1 LKNSKEQTIV
11 LHEHESW
18 SGSDN
23 DSDKILRK
31 HLVPEDLVV
40 LDELKEKYGI
50 KHSFDNNGA
59 LVIESNQ
66 NIGSVQLENLNRR
79 INIVPKMFKDKQE
92 FWFDT
97 SVFLFFA
104 NNHKE
109 TEEFL
114 KEQKSFFETGSDQLV
129 HPLHITLIT
138 RYEDLMN
145 KGLLKSYVLNTENI
159 SAVRGK
165 LLFQQQMVNDL
176 MRKPKFFCEYDE
188 LEYDSTEN
196 RVLLQAMTIVERT
209 SKINDLKMKAL
220 DYAQRL
226 SGVVSKINVSK
237 GRRQNMM
244 RSYNRQNDRYKGIHQ
259 TCERLIE
266 HEGIGDIYSG
276 EHSVVPIFYDMN
288 REFENFVGNLFL
300 KYYEKPNWV
309 KIQNSEKA
317 WSSKGEGTR
326 SMRPDIVIEDE
337 NGDVKNIIDVKYK
350 DKGLTTGDLYQLGFY
365 MHEYGKEMED
375 KELDDAY
382 AILPKSNSLSDKT
395 YTSTRK
401 GKMVHQK
408 ILDVNRCLELIKE
421 NNVTELQI
429 MVSNLISTE

>member
-1 LKNSKEQTIV
+1 MKNSKEQTIV

>member
-1 LKNSKEQTIV
+1 MKNSKEQTIV

-23 DSDKILRK
+23 DSDKILRN

-40 LDELKEKYGI
+40 LNELKEKYGI
-50 KHSFDNNGA
+50 KHSFDDNGA

-79 INIVPKMFKDKQE
+79 INIVPKMFKNKQE
-92 FWFDT
+92 LWFDT

-104 NNHKE
+104 NNIKIDK
-109 TEEFL
+109 FL
-114 KEQKSFFETGSDQLV
+114 KEQKNFFETGLDQLV
-129 HPLHITLIT
+129 HPLHIDLIT

-145 KGLLKSYVLNTENI
+145 KGLLKSYVLNTGNI

-209 SKINDLKMKAL
+209 SKIRNVKMKAL
-220 DYAQRL
+220 DHAQKL

-288 REFENFVGNLFL
+288 REFENFVGNLFS

-309 KIQNSEKA
+309 KIQTGEPA
-317 WSSKGEGTR
+317 WNTPGEGTR
-326 SMRPDIVIEDE
+326 SMRPDIIIQDE
-337 NGDVKNIIDVKYK
+337 KGDVKNIIDVKYK
-350 DKGLTTGDLYQLGFY
+350 NKGLTTGDLYQLGFY
-365 MHEYGKEMED
+365 MHEYGKKMKD
-375 KELDDAY
+375 KELDDAF

-401 GKMVHQK
+401 EKTVHQK
-408 ILDVNRCLELIKE
+408 ILDVNNCLELIKE

-429 MVSNLISTE
+429 MVNNLISTD

>member
-1 LKNSKEQTIV
+1 MKNSKKQTIV

-23 DSDKILRK
+23 DSDKIFRK
-31 HLVPEDLVV
+31 DLVSEDLDV
-40 LDELKEKYGI
+40 LDKLKEKYGI
-50 KHSFDNNGA
+50 KHSFDNNDA

-79 INIVPKMFKDKQE
+79 INIVPKMFKDKSE
-92 FWFDT
+92 YWFDT

-104 NNHKE
+104 NNIK
-109 TEEFL
+109 TKEFL
-114 KEQKSFFETGSDQLV
+114 KEQKNFFETGSDQLV

-165 LLFQQQMVNDL
+165 LLFQQQMVNGL

-209 SKINDLKMKAL
+209 SKIEKWKMKAL
-220 DYAQRL
+220 DHAQKL

-244 RSYNRQNDRYKGIHQ
+244 RSYNRQNDRYKMIHQ

-288 REFENFVGNLFL
+288 REFEKFVGNLFL

-309 KIQNSEKA
+309 KIQNSEYA

-326 SMRPDIVIEDE
+326 SMRPDIVIQDE

-365 MHEYGKEMED
+365 MHEYGKEMEG

-401 GKMVHQK
+401 EKTVHQK
-408 ILDVNRCLELIKE
+408 ILDVNNCLELIKE

>member
-1 LKNSKEQTIV
+1 MKNSKEQTIL

-18 SGSDN
+18 SGSDR
-23 DSDKILRK
+23 DSDKISRDQ
-31 HLVPEDLVV
+31 LVPEDLAV

-66 NIGSVQLENLNRR
+66 NIGSVHLENLNRR

-104 NNHKE
+104 NNIK
-109 TEEFL
+109 TKEFL
-114 KEQKSFFETGSDQLV
+114 KEQKNFFETGSDQLV

-209 SKINDLKMKAL
+209 SKINYWKMKAL
-220 DYAQRL
+220 DHAQKL

-288 REFENFVGNLFL
+288 REFEKFVGNLFL

-326 SMRPDIVIEDE
+326 SMRPDIVIQDE

-365 MHEYGKEMED
+365 MHEYGKEMEG

-429 MVSNLISTE
+429 MVSNLISTD

>member
-1 LKNSKEQTIV
+1 MKNSKKQTIV
-11 LHEHESW
+11 LREHESW

-23 DSDKILRK
+23 DSDKIFRK
-31 HLVPEDLVV
+31 DLVSEDLDV
-40 LDELKEKYGI
+40 LDKLKEKYGI
-50 KHSFDNNGA
+50 KHSFDNNDA

-79 INIVPKMFKDKQE
+79 INIVPKMFKDKSE
-92 FWFDT
+92 YWFDT

-104 NNHKE
+104 NNIK
-109 TEEFL
+109 TKEFL
-114 KEQKSFFETGSDQLV
+114 KEQKNFFETGSDQLV

-209 SKINDLKMKAL
+209 SKIEKWKMKAL
-220 DYAQRL
+220 DHAQKL

-244 RSYNRQNDRYKGIHQ
+244 RSYNRQNDRYKMIHQ

-288 REFENFVGNLFL
+288 REFEKFVGNLFL

-309 KIQNSEKA
+309 KIQNSEYA

-326 SMRPDIVIEDE
+326 SMRPDIVIQDE

-365 MHEYGKEMED
+365 MHEYGKEMEG

-401 GKMVHQK
+401 EKTVHQK
-408 ILDVNRCLELIKE
+408 ILDVNNCLELIKE
-421 NNVTELQI
+421 NNVTELQT
-429 MVSNLISTE
+429 MVSNLISTD

>member
-1 LKNSKEQTIV
+1 MKNSKEQTIV

-23 DSDKILRK
+23 DSDKILRNQ
-31 HLVPEDLVV
+31 LVPEDLVV
-40 LDELKEKYGI
+40 LNELKEKYGI
-50 KHSFDNNGA
+50 KHSFDDNGA

-79 INIVPKMFKDKQE
+79 INIVPKMFKDKSE
-92 FWFDT
+92 YWFDT

-104 NNHKE
+104 NNIK
-109 TEEFL
+109 TKEFL
-114 KEQKSFFETGSDQLV
+114 KEQKNFFETGSDQLV

-209 SKINDLKMKAL
+209 SKIRNVKMKAL
-220 DYAQRL
+220 DHAQKL

-288 REFENFVGNLFL
+288 REFENFVGNLFS

-309 KIQNSEKA
+309 KIQTGEPA
-317 WSSKGEGTR
+317 WNTPGEGTR
-326 SMRPDIVIEDE
+326 SMRPDIIIQDE
-337 NGDVKNIIDVKYK
+337 KGDVKNIIDVKYK
-350 DKGLTTGDLYQLGFY
+350 NKGLTTGDLYQLGFY
-365 MHEYGKEMED
+365 MHEYGKKMKD
-375 KELDDAY
+375 KELDDAF

-401 GKMVHQK
+401 EKTVHQK
-408 ILDVNRCLELIKE
+408 ILDVNNCLELIKE

-429 MVSNLISTE
+429 MVNNLISTD

>member
-1 LKNSKEQTIV
+1 MKNSKEQTIV

-104 NNHKE
+104 NNPEE
-109 TEEFL
+109 TENFL

>member
-1 LKNSKEQTIV
+1 MKNSKEQTIV

-23 DSDKILRK
+23 DSDKISRK
-31 HLVPEDLVV
+31 DLSPEDLDV
-40 LDELKEKYGI
+40 LDKLKEKYGI

-79 INIVPKMFKDKQE
+79 INIVPKMFKDKSE
-92 FWFDT
+92 YWFDT

-104 NNHKE
+104 NNIK
-109 TEEFL
+109 TKEFL
-114 KEQKSFFETGSDQLV
+114 KEQKNFFETGSDQLV

-209 SKINDLKMKAL
+209 SKIRNVKMKAL
-220 DYAQRL
+220 DHAQKL

-288 REFENFVGNLFL
+288 REFENFVGNLFS

-309 KIQNSEKA
+309 KIQTGEPA
-317 WSSKGEGTR
+317 WNTPGEGTR
-326 SMRPDIVIEDE
+326 SMRPDIIIQDE
-337 NGDVKNIIDVKYK
+337 KGDVKNIIDVKYK
-350 DKGLTTGDLYQLGFY
+350 NKGLTTGDLYQLGFY
-365 MHEYGKEMED
+365 MHEYGKKMKD
-375 KELDDAY
+375 KELDDAF

-401 GKMVHQK
+401 EKTVHQK
-408 ILDVNRCLELIKE
+408 ILDVNNCLELIKE

-429 MVSNLISTE
+429 MVNNLISTD

>member
-1 LKNSKEQTIV
+1 MKNSKEQTIL

-18 SGSDN
+18 SGSDR
-23 DSDKILRK
+23 DSDKISRDQ
-31 HLVPEDLVV
+31 LVPEDLAV

-66 NIGSVQLENLNRR
+66 NIGSVHLENLNRR

-104 NNHKE
+104 NNIK
-109 TEEFL
+109 TKEFL
-114 KEQKSFFETGSDQLV
+114 KEQKNFFETGSDQLV

-209 SKINDLKMKAL
+209 SKIEKWKMKAL
-220 DYAQRL
+220 DHAQKL

-244 RSYNRQNDRYKGIHQ
+244 RSYNRQNDRYKMIHQ

-288 REFENFVGNLFL
+288 REFEKFVGNLFL

-326 SMRPDIVIEDE
+326 SMRPDIVIQDE

-365 MHEYGKEMED
+365 MHEYGKEMEG

-429 MVSNLISTE
+429 MVSNLISTD

>member
-1 LKNSKEQTIV
+1 MKNSKEQTIV

-23 DSDKILRK
+23 DSDKISRK
-31 HLVPEDLVV
+31 DLSPEDLDV
-40 LDELKEKYGI
+40 LDKLKEKYGI
-50 KHSFDNNGA
+50 KHSFDNNDA

-79 INIVPKMFKDKQE
+79 INIVPKMFKDKSE
-92 FWFDT
+92 YWFDT

-104 NNHKE
+104 NNIK
-109 TEEFL
+109 TKEFL
-114 KEQKSFFETGSDQLV
+114 KEQKNFFETGSDQLV

-209 SKINDLKMKAL
+209 SKIRNVKMKAL
-220 DYAQRL
+220 DHAQKL

-288 REFENFVGNLFL
+288 REFENFVGNLFS

-309 KIQNSEKA
+309 KIQTGEPA
-317 WSSKGEGTR
+317 WNTPGEGTR
-326 SMRPDIVIEDE
+326 SMRPDIIIQDE
-337 NGDVKNIIDVKYK
+337 KGDVKNIIDVKYK
-350 DKGLTTGDLYQLGFY
+350 NKGLTTGDLYQLGFY
-365 MHEYGKEMED
+365 MHEYGKKMKD
-375 KELDDAY
+375 KELDDAF

-401 GKMVHQK
+401 EKTVHQK
-408 ILDVNRCLELIKE
+408 ILDVNNCLELIKE

-429 MVSNLISTE
+429 MVNNLISTD